1 MKSTEQA
8 PSSSLPA
15 ALRSRFDSLRAAYL
29 ERLTGDNVRLKDL
42 RSQLDGTHPPAGTL
56 LEDLQRIAHGMAGAA
71 SIFEA
76 PRISGAARAL
86 QEAAAAAANSREE
99 RTHNAVGAA
108 LDALIETLRH

>member
-1 MKSTEQA
+1 
-8 PSSSLPA
+8 
-15 ALRSRFDSLRAAYL
+15 
-29 ERLTGDNVRLKDL
+29 
-42 RSQLDGTHPPAGTL
+42 
-56 LEDLQRIAHGMAGAA
+56 MAGAA